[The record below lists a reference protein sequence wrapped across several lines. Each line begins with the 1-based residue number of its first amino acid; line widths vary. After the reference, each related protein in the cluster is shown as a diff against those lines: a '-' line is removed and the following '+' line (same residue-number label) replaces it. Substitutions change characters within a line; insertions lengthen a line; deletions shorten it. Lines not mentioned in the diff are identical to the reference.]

1 MTVGGQGTSGP
12 TRRDG
17 LTTPGSTLEA
27 GPNQGLVELEES
39 MKQLTLLRHGKPDW
53 SAFHHTDFER
63 PLKARGRRDV
73 PRMGE
78 YLADLGLVPDLIVSS
93 PAERARQTAE
103 LFGQAVGYGEEITWD
118 EAVYGAGVGELM
130 AVLRRLPDDAEHVA
144 LIGHNPGLE
153 DLVRHLIGA
162 DADDIGLPTAAAAHI
177 LLALESWRDVQI
189 NVGQLQWLVTPKML
203 EEQAS

>member
-1 MTVGGQGTSGP
+1 
-12 TRRDG
+12 
-17 LTTPGSTLEA
+17 
-27 GPNQGLVELEES
+27 
-39 MKQLTLLRHGKPDW
+39 MKQLTLLRHGKSDW
-53 SAFHHTDFER
+53 SAPYPTDFER

-103 LFGQAVGYGEEITWD
+103 LFAAAVGYDGEIFWD

-130 AVLRRLPDDAEHVA
+130 AVLRRLPDDADHVV

-153 DLVRHLIGA
+153 NLASRLIGA
-162 DADDIGLPTAAAAHI
+162 DAYDVRLPTAAAAHI
-177 LLALESWRDVQI
+177 LLAGESWHDVQV
-189 NVGQLQWLVTPKML
+189 NTGQLQWLMTPKIL
-203 EEQAS
+203 QEQAP